1 MVTNVASQGNC
12 FTFNSQYNKKD
23 SFMYDSMEKGYHDT
37 GKRRRSSLT
46 GPRFGLNLILTLDQ
60 LVYMKGE
67 ITKKVFGQQ
76 FTSIF

>member
-12 FTFNSQYNKKD
+12 FTFNSQYNTKD
-23 SFMYDSMEKGYHDT
+23 TSMYDSVGRGYHET

-46 GPRFGLNLILTLDQ
+46 GPRFGLNLVVTLDQ

-67 ITKKVFGQQ
+67 ITKQVP
-76 FTSIF
+76 FT